1 MDLWITPF
9 RFMWYMWRR
18 SLAHLWY
25 NTDASAAYGFL
36 ILFVCVCICFFFGIC
51 FVHYVYSCPNMHSF
65 WINANEL
72 NFDVRHI
79 HTDTG
84 NVLHMMF
91 YYVHACMQI
100 LMYIARLCVPF
111 SIGFLADCLHTKNA
125 AETRHQN
132 THIRFYSNFNTQ
144 TTSCVNIEWECS
156 QPLWFYLPI
165 WNGNIAWKP
174 AKCAKFS
181 AAHIAFIIHNEHCH
195 LYPQQQSCVL

>member
-1 MDLWITPF
+1 
-9 RFMWYMWRR
+9 
-18 SLAHLWY
+18 
-25 NTDASAAYGFL
+25 
-36 ILFVCVCICFFFGIC
+36 
-51 FVHYVYSCPNMHSF
+51 MHSF

-181 AAHIAFIIHNEHCH
+181 AAHIAFIIHNEHCINTLSFISTTTDLPYEAYSVFLLFAGKRYFSYATRCH
-195 LYPQQQSCVL
+195 AMPMPFQTIVDSTYKYIHIHIHHWQRQ